1 MWLSA
6 GFCQRRED
14 SEETWMSLKIF
25 LLLIQT
31 NLFLT
36 LIYQLLVLLQFSCLF
51 FSNCLFSQIWVT
63 LFIPLRAALT
73 IIVYCVLWIFFMQ
86 DVFSGLHY
94 WINMFSAT
102 HSSFVY
108 YHMIIYICGTKMLV
122 WHSEMLKHVYTLSCR
137 SWWTMKI
144 IGIGMGF
151 TTHCK
156 SHTGYTPSRVRWT
169 ADKKPSERE

>member
-1 MWLSA
+1 
-6 GFCQRRED
+6 
-14 SEETWMSLKIF
+14 MSLKIF

-108 YHMIIYICGTKMLV
+108 YHIILDYLYLWNKNVSVAQWNAKTCLYLKLQKLV
-122 WHSEMLKHVYTLSCR
+122 NNEDNWNWYGIHNSLQITHRLHSQQGKVNSRQEAKR
-137 SWWTMKI
+137 ERI
-144 IGIGMGF
+144 IDSGRARR
-151 TTHCK
+151 T
-156 SHTGYTPSRVRWT
+156 SN
-169 ADKKPSERE
+169 